1 MSPRLHDQAGFS
13 TAGRDSSACHEDTLH
28 PEFTN
33 RVWRGKGE
41 RCPFRV
47 PGIGVRSGCWG
58 RWSRSCR
65 RAHGPTPLS
74 NNRPA
79 WATHFVSAAP
89 RSRVST
95 ASPPAWRNTD
105 RSCRQHA
112 GLSSHRRL
120 GRWPPTKGPIPLRR
134 WRRTSDTG
142 RTGRGGPG
150 KIWTDRAVAAGIDH
164 DRGIGRTVARY
175 IKSSDACV
183 LVSAWD
189 RTPLLVC

>member
-1 MSPRLHDQAGFS
+1 LPRRHPSPRIYQQSLA
-13 TAGRDSSACHEDTLH
+13 
-28 PEFTN
+28 
-33 RVWRGKGE
+33 GKGE

-150 KIWTDRAVAAGIDH
+150 KIWTDRALAARIDH
-164 DRGIGRTVARY
+164 DRGRTVARY
-175 IKSSDACV
+175 IKSNDACV

-189 RTPLLVC
+189 HTPLLVC

>member
-1 MSPRLHDQAGFS
+1 
-13 TAGRDSSACHEDTLH
+13 
-28 PEFTN
+28 
-33 RVWRGKGE
+33 
-41 RCPFRV
+41 
-47 PGIGVRSGCWG
+47 
-58 RWSRSCR
+58 
-65 RAHGPTPLS
+65 
-74 NNRPA
+74 
-79 WATHFVSAAP
+79 
-89 RSRVST
+89 
-95 ASPPAWRNTD
+95 
-105 RSCRQHA
+105 
-112 GLSSHRRL
+112 
-120 GRWPPTKGPIPLRR
+120 LRR